1 MKTPTSSAL
10 MSNEHREER
19 KMNDKKISVI
29 YTAYLYLDGRGIV
42 DLDESRIYLN
52 ALKDFDV
59 LEKEANEDVFG
70 EGIYRVLLIKDFY
83 DERGKLIKSELLKRI
98 VIDRGDEL

>member
-1 MKTPTSSAL
+1 
-10 MSNEHREER
+10 
-19 KMNDKKISVI
+19 MNDKKISVI

-42 DLDESRIYLN
+42 DLDESQIYLN

-59 LEKEANEDVFG
+59 LENEANADIFG

-83 DERGKLIKSELLKRI
+83 DERGKLIKSELLKRS

>member
-1 MKTPTSSAL
+1 
-10 MSNEHREER
+10 
-19 KMNDKKISVI
+19 MNDKKLSII

-52 ALKDFDV
+52 ALKDFDI

-70 EGIYRVLLIKDFY
+70 EGVYRVLLIKDFY
-83 DERGKLIKSELLKRI
+83 DERGKLIKSELLKRS
-98 VIDRGDEL
+98 VIDRGDEI

>member
-1 MKTPTSSAL
+1 
-10 MSNEHREER
+10 
-19 KMNDKKISVI
+19 MNDKKLSII

-52 ALKDFDV
+52 ALKDFDI

-70 EGIYRVLLIKDFY
+70 EGVYRVLLIKDFY
-83 DERGKLIKSELLKRI
+83 DERGKLIKSELLKRS

>member
-1 MKTPTSSAL
+1 
-10 MSNEHREER
+10 
-19 KMNDKKISVI
+19 MNDKKISVI

-52 ALKDFDV
+52 ALQDLDV

-70 EGIYRVLLIKDFY
+70 EGIYEVFLMKDFY
-83 DERGKLIKSELLKRI
+83 DERGKLIKSELLKRS

>member
-1 MKTPTSSAL
+1 
-10 MSNEHREER
+10 
-19 KMNDKKISVI
+19 MNDKKISVI
-29 YTAYLYLDGRGIV
+29 YPAYLYLDGRGIV
-42 DLDESRIYLN
+42 DLDESQIYLN
-52 ALKDFDV
+52 ALKDFDI

-83 DERGKLIKSELLKRI
+83 DERGKLIKSELLKRS

>member
-1 MKTPTSSAL
+1 
-10 MSNEHREER
+10 MSDN
-19 KMNDKKISVI
+19 KLSII

-52 ALKDFDV
+52 ALKDFDI

-70 EGIYRVLLIKDFY
+70 EGIYEVFLMKDFY
-83 DERGKLIKSELLKRI
+83 DEKGKLIKSDCLKKS

>member
-1 MKTPTSSAL
+1 
-10 MSNEHREER
+10 
-19 KMNDKKISVI
+19 MNDKKMSII

-52 ALKDFDV
+52 ALQDFDI
-59 LEKEANEDVFG
+59 LEREANEDVFG

-83 DERGKLIKSELLKRI
+83 DERGKLIKSELLKRS
-98 VIDRGDEL
+98 VIDRGDEI

>member
-1 MKTPTSSAL
+1 
-10 MSNEHREER
+10 
-19 KMNDKKISVI
+19 MNDKKISAI

-42 DLDESRIYLN
+42 DLDESQIYLS
-52 ALKDFDV
+52 ALMDFDI

-83 DERGKLIKSELLKRI
+83 DERGKLIKSELLKRS

>member
-1 MKTPTSSAL
+1 M
-10 MSNEHREER
+10 NE
-19 KMNDKKISVI
+19 KKISVI

-83 DERGKLIKSELLKRI
+83 DERGKLIKSELLKRS

>member
-1 MKTPTSSAL
+1 
-10 MSNEHREER
+10 
-19 KMNDKKISVI
+19 MNDKKISVI
-29 YTAYLYLDGRGIV
+29 YTAYLYLDGHGIV

-83 DERGKLIKSELLKRI
+83 DERGKLIKSELLKRS